1 MSYSGTVRCSYC
13 YQSGHNKRSCPE
25 LSRQIEERYHGNV
38 RAAALERKK
47 GNENDAK
54 WYDERAEEYRQ
65 QYIKRTKFDLAT
77 GEKVSN
83 KAAKAERMKK
93 VTCGYCGQR
102 GHTRRTCD
110 QVKRDKQVFIEQT
123 RRVRKA
129 RLQEIREIGIGVG
142 SLLPVTAWGYGG
154 EDGNYGHHT
163 TLRYI
168 KAVNWNSVCAVQS
181 SVIVHHVPVSKLAS
195 PNPARW
201 ASMDNLLTLHQK
213 LPQDAS
219 VSLVPNFEPP
229 AGWLDADPATVSEV
243 LKAEFSSTGDN
254 KERSWMFKWP
264 EGETA
269 AVIRDLG
276 LQEHYHGVS

>member
-25 LSRQIEERYHGNV
+25 LSRQIEGRYHGNV
-38 RAAALERKK
+38 RAASLERKK

-142 SLLPVTAWGYGG
+142 SLLPVAAWGYGG
-154 EDGNYGHHT
+154 KDGNYGHYT

-168 KAVNWNSVCAVQS
+168 KTVNWNSVCAVQS
-181 SVIVHHVPVSKLAS
+181 SVIVHHVPASKLAS

-219 VSLVPNFEPP
+219 VSLVSNFEPP

-243 LKAEFSSTGDN
+243 LKTEFSSTGDN

-276 LQEHYHGVS
+276 LQEHYPHMS

>member
-25 LSRQIEERYHGNV
+25 LSRQIEGRYHGNV

-54 WYDERAEEYRQ
+54 WYDERAEKYRQ

-129 RLQEIREIGIGVG
+129 RLQEIRKIGIGVG
-142 SLLPVTAWGYGG
+142 SLLPVTGWGYGG
-154 EDGNYGHHT
+154 KDGNYGHHT

-168 KAVNWNSVCAVQS
+168 KAVDWNSVCAAHS
-181 SVIVHHVPVSKLAS
+181 SVMVHHVPASKLGN

-201 ASMDNLLTLHQK
+201 TTTDNLLTLCQK

-219 VSLVPNFEPP
+219 VSLVSNFEPP

>member
-1 MSYSGTVRCSYC
+1 MSWSGTVTCSHC
-13 YQSGHNKRSCPE
+13 YKTGHNKRSCPT
-25 LSRQIEERYHGNV
+25 LSEQIKGRYHGNV
-38 RAAALERKK
+38 RAAATERSN

-54 WYDERAEEYRQ
+54 WYEQRAEEYRQ

-110 QVKRDKQVFIEQT
+110 EVKRDQQVFIEQT
-123 RRVRKA
+123 RRTRKA

-154 EDGNYGHHT
+154 KDGDYGHHT

-168 KAVNWNSVCAVQS
+168 KSVDWNSVCATRS
-181 SVIVHHVPVSKLAS
+181 SVIVRHLPANKLAS
-195 PNPARW
+195 ANPARW
-201 ASMDNLLTLHQK
+201 ASIDNLLTLHEK
-213 LPQDAS
+213 LPQDAA
-219 VSLVPNFEPP
+219 VSLVPNLEPP
-229 AGWLDADPATVSEV
+229 AGWLDADPSTVSDV
-243 LKAEFSSTGDN
+243 LKEEFSSTGDN
-254 KERSWMFKWP
+254 KERSWIFRWP

-269 AVIRDLG
+269 TVIRDLG
-276 LQEHYHGVS
+276 LEEHYPNMS

>member
-1 MSYSGTVRCSYC
+1 MSYSGTVRCSHC
-13 YQSGHNKRSCPE
+13 YQQGHNKRSCTV

-54 WYDERAEEYRQ
+54 WYDQRAEEYRQ

-83 KAAKAERMKK
+83 KAAKAARMKK
-93 VTCGYCGQR
+93 VTCGYCGER

-110 QVKRDKQVFIEQT
+110 LIKHDQQVFIEQT

-129 RLQEIREIGIGVG
+129 RLQEIREGGIGVG
-142 SLLPVTAWGYGG
+142 SLLPVTAWCYGG
-154 EDGNYGHHT
+154 PDDHYGRYT

-168 KAVNWNSVCAVQS
+168 KSVDWNSVCATRS
-181 SVIVHHVPVSKLAS
+181 SVIVSHMPAKKLGS
-195 PNPARW
+195 PNPMRW
-201 ASMDNLLTLHQK
+201 LTTDNLLTLREK
-213 LPQDAS
+213 TPQDAT
-219 VSLVPNFEPP
+219 VSLVPNFSPP
-229 AGWLDADPATVSEV
+229 TGWLDAEPATVAEV
-243 LKAEFSSTGDN
+243 LKEEFSSTGAHS
-254 KERSWMFKWP
+254 ERNWRFRYP

-269 AVIRDLG
+269 TVIRDLG
-276 LQEHYHGVS
+276 LEEHYPHMS

>member
-13 YQSGHNKRSCPE
+13 HQKGHNKRSCPE

-38 RAAALERKK
+38 RAAAVERKK
-47 GNENDAK
+47 GNESDAQ
-54 WYDERAEEYRQ
+54 WYDGRAEKYRQ

-142 SLLPVTAWGYGG
+142 SLLPVTSWGYGG
-154 EDGNYGHHT
+154 KDGQYGHHT

-168 KAVNWNSVCAVQS
+168 KSVDWNDVCAARSAVT
-181 SVIVHHVPVSKLAS
+181 VHHVPVGKLAS

-201 ASMDNLLTLHQK
+201 TSIDNLLTLHQK

-219 VSLVPNFEPP
+219 VSLVSNFEPP

-243 LKAEFSSTGDN
+243 LKTEFSSTGDN

-276 LQEHYHGVS
+276 LEEHYPHMS